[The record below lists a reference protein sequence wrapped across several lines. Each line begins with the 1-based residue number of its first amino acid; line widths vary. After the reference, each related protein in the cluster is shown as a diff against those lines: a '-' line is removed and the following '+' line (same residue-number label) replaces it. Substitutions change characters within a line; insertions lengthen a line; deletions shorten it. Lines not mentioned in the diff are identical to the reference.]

1 MTYKI
6 YDGAPHHVSRCANFI
21 LFYIHSDIIN
31 NSYNFYIMLNY
42 NAQSYNDMKLASS
55 KYDYSRLGEPSKSS

>member
-1 MTYKI
+1 
-6 YDGAPHHVSRCANFI
+6 
-21 LFYIHSDIIN
+21 
-31 NSYNFYIMLNY
+31 MLNY